1 MSLEY
6 KIISYN
12 TKALPLLWEENWNL
26 NCIYDWMMFFSREV
40 KKQVKSRALV
50 AESNK
55 SISYLKKQREQID
68 NWQPIHIPDFVN
80 NESEWIKFVLHWIQK
95 NSEDWKMHCE
105 KQKTFEIKARW
116 MTWISGK
123 EEKTT
128 KSNTIW

>member
-95 NSEDWKMHCE
+95 NSEELSPEFFD
-105 KQKTFEIKARW
+105 I
-116 MTWISGK
+116 ISYSANCSDCALISSVSSK
-123 EEKTT
+123 
-128 KSNTIW
+128 

>member
-1 MSLEY
+1 MLEY

-50 AESNK
+50 TEWNK
-55 SISYLKKQREQID
+55 SISYLKKQREQLD
-68 NWQPIHIPDFVN
+68 KWESIHIPDFVN
-80 NESEWIKFVLHWIQK
+80 NESEWIKFVSHWIQK

-123 EEKTT
+123 EEKTI
-128 KSNTIW
+128 KSNVIW